1 MTREKILKLRE
12 EFTALSG
19 FQVSTHSLTT
29 TENEDGSGYQYLT
42 FSIPGGRDTI
52 ESMRACNAAARDIYL
67 KHHIHIET
75 DLWCTQ
81 DE

>member
-1 MTREKILKLRE
+1 MTREEILKLRE

-19 FQVSTHSLTT
+19 FKVSTHSLTT
-29 TENEDGSGYQYLT
+29 TENEDGSGYGYLT
-42 FSIPGGRDTI
+42 FSIPGGGDTM
-52 ESMRACNAAARDIYL
+52 ESMHACHVAAREIYL

-75 DLWCTQ
+75 NPWCTQ

>member
-12 EFTALSG
+12 EFAELSG
-19 FQVSTHSLTT
+19 FEVSAHSLTT
-29 TENEDGSGYQYLT
+29 IENEDGSGYRYLT
-42 FSIPGGRDTI
+42 FSIPGGGDTI
-52 ESMRACNAAARDIYL
+52 ESMQACNAAATDLYL

-81 DE
+81 DD